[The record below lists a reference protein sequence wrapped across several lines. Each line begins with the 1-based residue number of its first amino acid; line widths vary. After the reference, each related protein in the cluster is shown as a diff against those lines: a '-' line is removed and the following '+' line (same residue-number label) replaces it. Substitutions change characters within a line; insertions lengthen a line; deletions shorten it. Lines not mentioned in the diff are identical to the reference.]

1 MQENTKHTPGPWE
14 WDGDELV
21 GACGVKVIY
30 ETDNGARGDPECCG
44 DYQQYMRA
52 RSEDQPLIAAAP
64 DYHEAMTECMKPD
77 HGYNIEYVSIP
88 RAIWQK
94 FLAAH
99 AKAEG
104 RS

>member
-1 MQENTKHTPGPWE
+1 MEKHTPGPWTIE
-14 WDGDELV
+14 QRDGDRYLRSV
-21 GACGVKVIY
+21 
-30 ETDNGARGDPECCG
+30 DGDSLMCDMAYYPWCP
-44 DYQQYMRA
+44 DSDADWR
-52 RSEDQPLIAAAP
+52 LIAAAP
-64 DYHEAMTECMKPD
+64 DYHEAMTECLKPD

-104 RS
+104 R